1 MSQSICANAMLIV
14 RSYWLEQHSG
24 TERQMSSRQDVSTTR
39 AAVKNTGYVGRVYRT
54 SVKGLKERSFGAEQE
69 RLQS

>member
-1 MSQSICANAMLIV
+1 MCECHVNG

-39 AAVKNTGYVGRVYRT
+39 AVKNTGYVSRVYRT
-54 SVKGLKERSFGAEQE
+54 SVKGLKERAFRAEQE